1 MIKWN
6 EIINF
11 FDFLVTDWE
20 QYKKFAPDPTKMH
33 VGHVAN
39 PDACDVEVK
48 KKLSNIRGHLV
59 QFPTQFL
66 NKENLIIS
74 NAVTPVEIFT

>member
-1 MIKWN
+1 
-6 EIINF
+6 
-11 FDFLVTDWE
+11 
-20 QYKKFAPDPTKMH
+20 MH

-66 NKENLIIS
+66 NKENLMGNIIS
-74 NAVTPVEIFT
+74 STVTPAEIFT